1 MIELNWQLLLTQAIT
16 FIIGVTIL
24 WKIAWKPLTARLT
37 LRQSEIRKNLEKAEE
52 ERLQMENLK
61 KEYQIRLE
69 EIEKKAH
76 QLFNQSVKEGQ
87 AGQEAIIRQAREE
100 AKQLLKFTHE
110 QLIKEK
116 EIMLGQLKNEIA
128 NIAILATEK
137 LVQHSLDRKVQ
148 ESLLENFFQDLEKKG
163 EP

>member
-1 MIELNWQLLLTQAIT
+1 MIDLNWQLLLIQAIT

-24 WKIAWKPLTARLT
+24 WKIAWKPLTARLA
-37 LRQSEIRKNLEKAEE
+37 LRQSEIRKNLERAES

-61 KEYQIRLE
+61 KEYQIQLE

-76 QLFNQSVKEGQ
+76 QLFNQAVKEGQ

-100 AKQLLKFTHE
+100 AKQLLKFTQE

-128 NIAILATEK
+128 NISILATEK

-148 ESLLENFFQDLEKKG
+148 ENLLEKFFQDLEKK
-163 EP
+163 ERH